1 MKKKKKKN
9 NKTLIERLIEKAE
22 EIDKTLIE
30 RLLEKTDKIDAKLK
44 VVICIIV
51 TIVSF
56 FGAYVLLEVMEK
68 KENEYDKSLI
78 YQLDGVVV
86 DAYFESEYHQDTG
99 YKSRAYLDIELET
112 GDIVTIGVGGS
123 LSEEV
128 GDKIIVYTNGEH
140 YALSERGVAT
150 EAQDTIWYFLSACF
164 AGVIPIIAWTIMFG
178 SKGFWIGA
186 IIFLLAFGISEAI

>member
-86 DAYFESEYHQDTG
+86 DAYFESEYHQETG
-99 YKSRAYLDIELET
+99 YKSRAYLDIKLET
-112 GDIVTIGVGGS
+112 GGIVTIGVGGS

-128 GDKIIVYTNGEH
+128 GDKIIVYTNQK
-140 YALSERGVAT
+140 L
-150 EAQDTIWYFLSACF
+150 
-164 AGVIPIIAWTIMFG
+164 
-178 SKGFWIGA
+178 
-186 IIFLLAFGISEAI
+186 

>member
-9 NKTLIERLIEKAE
+9 NKTLIERL
-22 EIDKTLIE
+22 
-30 RLLEKTDKIDAKLK
+30 LEKTDTIDAKLK

-56 FGAYVLLEVMEK
+56 FGAYVFLEVMEK

-128 GDKIIVYTNGEH
+128 GDEIIVYTNGEQ

-164 AGVIPIIAWTIMFG
+164 AGIIPIITWTIMFG

-186 IIFLLAFGISEAI
+186 IIFLIAFGISEAI